1 MMDHAGAVTAISRCG
16 GIFAA
21 MQIRSD
27 SESGQA
33 ALEYALVLGLLLLAL
48 VASFAFFS
56 LGSII
61 SGALSDVVAAVAAA
75 T

>member
-1 MMDHAGAVTAISRCG
+1 
-16 GIFAA
+16 

>member
-1 MMDHAGAVTAISRCG
+1 
-16 GIFAA
+16 

-33 ALEYALVLGLLLLAL
+33 ALEYALVLGLLLLLAL